1 MKPVEEESEN
11 DYSSLKKDRKNF
23 SKQEKLKQ

>member
-11 DYSSLKKDRKNF
+11 DYSSLKKERKNLR
-23 SKQEKLKQ
+23 KLEKLKQ